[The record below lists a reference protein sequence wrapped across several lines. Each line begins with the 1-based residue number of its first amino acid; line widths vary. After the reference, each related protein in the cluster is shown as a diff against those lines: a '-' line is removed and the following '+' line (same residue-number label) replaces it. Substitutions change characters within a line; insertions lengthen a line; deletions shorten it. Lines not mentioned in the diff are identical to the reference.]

1 MSNLSLH
8 PLLRRSIG
16 FDRLNDLFEYS
27 MQSEAPNYPP
37 YNIEKHSDNEYRI
50 VIATAGFSQQEL
62 DINLEN
68 SVLTISGQPATKA
81 KDSDVTFLH
90 KGIAQRSFK
99 LSLRLDEYIE
109 VQQAGYADGLLHID
123 LRRVIPEEKLPR
135 KIAIQTG
142 KQSDH
147 ESNHAQQQRLAH
159 GDTEPED
166 GKTGAEE

>member
-50 VIATAGFSQQEL
+50 VIATAGFTPKEL

-68 SVLTISGQPATKA
+68 SVLTISGQPAAKA
-81 KDSDVTFLH
+81 KDSEVTFLH

-109 VQQAGYADGLLHID
+109 VQQADYADGLLHID

-142 KQSDH
+142 KPSDH
-147 ESNHAQQQRLAH
+147 ESKHAQQQRLVHDDA
-159 GDTEPED
+159 ESED
-166 GKTGAEE
+166 GKAGAEE

>member
-37 YNIEKHSDNEYRI
+37 YDIEKHSDNQYRI

-68 SVLTISGQPATKA
+68 SVLTIFGQPAAKA
-81 KDSDVTFLH
+81 KDSDVTLLH

-109 VQQAGYADGLLHID
+109 VQQASYTDGLLHID

-147 ESNHAQQQRLAH
+147 ESNHAPQQRLVH
-159 GDTEPED
+159 GDAEPED
-166 GKTGAEE
+166 GKTSAEE

>member
-50 VIATAGFSQQEL
+50 VIATAGFTPKEL

-68 SVLTISGQPATKA
+68 SVLPAHAGVILTA
-81 KDSDVTFLH
+81 D
-90 KGIAQRSFK
+90 QRTT
-99 LSLRLDEYIE
+99 
-109 VQQAGYADGLLHID
+109 A
-123 LRRVIPEEKLPR
+123 LP
-135 KIAIQTG
+135 
-142 KQSDH
+142 
-147 ESNHAQQQRLAH
+147 
-159 GDTEPED
+159 
-166 GKTGAEE
+166 